1 MMDEDEL
8 RAADEVEERAAHA
21 AATSLAATMSKA
33 HGVRA
38 FPQSAQ
44 RLLEV
49 VRDPSFRVDEIADT
63 IESDTSLAAR
73 VLRVVNSPVFG
84 LRVQIRRIRVAVT
97 LLGVKNLTEIATA
110 AAVLDWF
117 EDEAPGVPEIF
128 RHSSAVAAL
137 ARQIAP
143 RCGLSP
149 EEMYSCGLL
158 HDFGKLIMIQSGDDD
173 YAALVLEF
181 ANQPDLMHVKERE
194 LYGFDHAVL
203 GAHIFSEWKIPEPL
217 PRVIALHH
225 QPLRAFRRGDNVG
238 RMVAVLRWAERLAHD
253 FELGRTLDETWLD
266 EMSRDESV
274 LHLDIARADFGR
286 FCNELEKTY
295 RDGHKI
301 APPEVPIAEPTPIP
315 FESPAPP
322 TVDVS
327 HGIVCVVCGELASAD
342 SCPRCKVL
350 LCPAHASKDGVS
362 CQACASLPSLPSLP
376 SPSLDAYALGIL
388 DPFWRPATLSLV
400 VGALSLACLAVGIAP
415 MWAGRAGVS
424 RWWAY
429 LPAVFGVAAAIG
441 VVGVRVVERALARR
455 P

>member
-1 MMDEDEL
+1 MTDEDDL
-8 RAADEVEERAAHA
+8 RAADEAEERAAKA
-21 AATSLAATMSKA
+21 AAKSLAATMSKA

-38 FPQSAQ
+38 FPQAAQ

-84 LRVQIRRIRVAVT
+84 LRVQIRKIRVAVT

-137 ARQIAP
+137 ARHIAP

-173 YAALVLEF
+173 YAALVVEY
-181 ANQPDLMHVKERE
+181 AHQPDVMHLKERE

-203 GAHIFSEWKIPEPL
+203 GAHMFSEWKIPEPL

-225 QPLRAFRRGDNVG
+225 QPERAFRRGDNVG
-238 RMVAVLRWAERLAHD
+238 RMVAVLRWAERLVHD
-253 FELGRTLDETWLD
+253 FDEGRTLDETWLD

-274 LHLDIARADFGR
+274 LHLDLARADFGR
-286 FCNELEKTY
+286 FCRELQQTY

-301 APPEVPIAEPTPIP
+301 AGADAPVEE
-315 FESPAPP
+315 PAPP
-322 TVDVS
+322 TPSPPMVDVS
-327 HGIVCVVCGELASAD
+327 HGFVCGVCGEPAFFD
-342 SCPRCKVL
+342 SCPRCEVP
-350 LCPAHASKDGVS
+350 LCPAHASKDGAP
-362 CQACASLPSLPSLP
+362 CQACAPLPPP
-376 SPSLDAYALGIL
+376 PPPSLDALTLALA
-388 DPFWRPATLSLV
+388 DPFWRPATLALV
-400 VGALSLACLAVGIAP
+400 VGALSLAFLAAGIAP
-415 MWAGRAGVS
+415 MFAGRAGAS
-424 RWWAY
+424 PWWAY
-429 LPAVFGVAAAIG
+429 LPAVLGVAAAVG
-441 VVGVRVVERALARR
+441 VVGARVVERARARR
-455 P
+455 R